1 MTVKVKTKNKIVQD
15 QRLTLDAIHLK
26 QIKKFQTLQK
36 SIPLKIKEISK
47 IEDQIKKIEKD
58 ADLKKNDLFEYFEL
72 MDQQR
77 ILKLKIKNIEKEIEE
92 IKSNREE
99 EDYLLDVSHI
109 MTQYYINRDNHQSDG
124 ASSNPNIQ
132 IAKKPNKKM
141 KDVFDLFENYKPN
154 NHNDNHNENAWQN
167 NINNIN
173 NVNSESCDN
182 LNNHKTF
189 ENQYTLDGQNEES
202 NKDNQVSQEDIK
214 DNLLMDKIFR
224 RERMSK
230 LDIYNHVMSKVD
242 DDFVPEDLFETSE
255 NDECPFCQTDRELY
269 QNEGKLVCPKCFY
282 VDFILI
288 DSDKP
293 SYRDTPKEM
302 TNFAYKRRN
311 HFIEVLSQYQGR
323 ETTEIP
329 EEVYVEILQE
339 LKKNRIT
346 KVSDLT
352 NVKLRSILKKIEQN
366 RYYEHIPFIIYQL
379 TGLKP
384 PTITSKVRKRLI
396 EMFNDIQIP
405 FAKYCPT
412 ERRNFLSY
420 SYILYKFF
428 ELLELDEHLPYLN
441 LLKSRDKLHQQD
453 VIWEKICQDLKW
465 EYIPSV

>member
-26 QIKKFQTLQK
+26 QIKLFQTLHK
-36 SIPLKIKEISK
+36 SIPNKRKEISK
-47 IEDQIKKIEKD
+47 IDENIKRIQKEANLNKLDFAIHFD
-58 ADLKKNDLFEYFEL
+58 L
-72 MDQQR
+72 MDQRR
-77 ILKLKIKNIEKEIEE
+77 ILELKKQSIEKEIEE
-92 IKSNREE
+92 IESNRLE

-109 MTQYYINRDNHQSDG
+109 MSQYYINRDNHQSEP
-124 ASSNPNIQ
+124 SLNNKNQVIT
-132 IAKKPNKKM
+132 KKPNKKN
-141 KDVFDLFENYKPN
+141 KDVFDLFETYKKDDLQEETENTEN
-154 NHNDNHNENAWQN
+154 NQN
-167 NINNIN
+167 Q
-173 NVNSESCDN
+173 SE
-182 LNNHKTF
+182 
-189 ENQYTLDGQNEES
+189 ENQENPQTQEICDKTL
-202 NKDNQVSQEDIK
+202 
-214 DNLLMDKIFR
+214 R
-224 RERMSK
+224 REKMSK
-230 LDIYNHVMSKVD
+230 LDIYNHVMSKVEN
-242 DDFVPEDLFETSE
+242 DFVPDDLYETSE
-255 NDECPFCQTDRELY
+255 NDECPFCETDRELY

-352 NVKLRSILKKIEQN
+352 NGKLRTILKKIDQN

-384 PTITSKVRKRLI
+384 PPITSKVRKRLI
-396 EMFNDIQIP
+396 DMFNDIQIP
-405 FAKYCPT
+405 FAKYCPC

-453 VIWEKICQDLKW
+453 IIWEKICIDLKW

>member
-26 QIKKFQTLQK
+26 QIKLFQTLHK
-36 SIPLKIKEISK
+36 SIPNKRKEISK
-47 IEDQIKKIEKD
+47 IDENIKRIQKEANLNKLD
-58 ADLKKNDLFEYFEL
+58 FAVHFDL
-72 MDQQR
+72 MDQRR
-77 ILKLKIKNIEKEIEE
+77 ILELKKQSIEKEIEE
-92 IKSNREE
+92 IESNRLE

-109 MTQYYINRDNHQSDG
+109 MSQYYINRDNHQSD
-124 ASSNPNIQ
+124 SSLNNKQ
-132 IAKKPNKKM
+132 SNVLIAKKLNKKN
-141 KDVFDLFENYKPN
+141 KDVFDLFESYK
-154 NHNDNHNENAWQN
+154 NDDITTE
-167 NINNIN
+167 
-173 NVNSESCDN
+173 
-182 LNNHKTF
+182 
-189 ENQYTLDGQNEES
+189 ENQNDIET
-202 NKDNQVSQEDIK
+202 SQEKSILIETQEQE
-214 DNLLMDKIFR
+214 NTDKTLR
-224 RERMSK
+224 REKMSK
-230 LDIYNHVMSKVD
+230 LDIYNHVMSKVEN
-242 DDFVPEDLFETSE
+242 DFVPDDLYETSE

-352 NVKLRSILKKIEQN
+352 NVKLRTILKKIDQN

-384 PTITSKVRKRLI
+384 PPITSKVRKRLI
-396 EMFNDIQIP
+396 DMFNDIQIP
-405 FAKYCPT
+405 FAKYCPC

-453 VIWEKICQDLKW
+453 IIWEKICEDLKW

>member
-1 MTVKVKTKNKIVQD
+1 MTVKVKTKNKIPQD

-26 QIKKFQTLQK
+26 QIKKFQSLQK
-36 SIPLKIKEISK
+36 SIPLKKKEIIK
-47 IEDQIKKIEKD
+47 IEEQIKKLQKEADSKKD
-58 ADLKKNDLFEYFEL
+58 DFALYFEL
-72 MDQQR
+72 MDQRRLLEINIQ
-77 ILKLKIKNIEKEIEE
+77 NIEKEITE
-92 IKSNREE
+92 IESNQLE
-99 EDYLLDVSHI
+99 EDYLLDVGHI
-109 MTQYYINRDNHQSDG
+109 MTQYYINRDNHQSP
-124 ASSNPNIQ
+124 STTIQ
-132 IAKKPNKKM
+132 QPQQQTQQTQTQQIQPKKSNKKVR
-141 KDVFDLFENYKPN
+141 DVFDLFENYKSS
-154 NHNDNHNENAWQN
+154 DNNENN
-167 NINNIN
+167 N
-173 NVNSESCDN
+173 
-182 LNNHKTF
+182 
-189 ENQYTLDGQNEES
+189 TLDNS
-202 NKDNQVSQEDIK
+202 NS
-214 DNLLMDKIFR
+214 NLQSEQPSMKCFR

-230 LDIYNHVMSKVD
+230 LDIYNHIMAKVE
-242 DDFVPEDLFETSE
+242 DDFVPEDTNENFE
-255 NDECPFCQTDRELY
+255 NDECPFCETDRELY

-329 EEVYVEILQE
+329 EDVYVEILQE

-352 NVKLRSILKKIEQN
+352 NVKLRTILKKIEQN

-384 PTITSKVRKRLI
+384 PPITSKVRKRLI

-453 VIWEKICQDLKW
+453 VIWEKICEDLRW
-465 EYIPSV
+465 EYIASV

>member
-1 MTVKVKTKNKIVQD
+1 MTVKVKVKNKIQQD
-15 QRLTLDAIHLK
+15 QRLTLDAIHLQ
-26 QIKKFQTLQK
+26 QIKKFQTLNK
-36 SIPLKIKEISK
+36 SIPQKKKEIMK
-47 IEDQIKKIEKD
+47 LEEQIKKLEKEAESKKD
-58 ADLKKNDLFEYFEL
+58 DLLNYFEL
-72 MDQQR
+72 MDQR
-77 ILKLKIKNIEKEIEE
+77 RLIEINIQNIQKEIQDIE
-92 IKSNREE
+92 INKPE
-99 EDYLLDVSHI
+99 EDYLLEVGHI
-109 MTQYYINRDNHQSDG
+109 MTQYYINRENHQSQPTQT
-124 ASSNPNIQ
+124 SQTSISTP
-132 IAKKPNKKM
+132 KKVNKKV
-141 KDVFDLFENYKPN
+141 KDVFDLFDNYKGK
-154 NHNDNHNENAWQN
+154 DDDE
-167 NINNIN
+167 I
-173 NVNSESCDN
+173 E
-182 LNNHKTF
+182 
-189 ENQYTLDGQNEES
+189 EES
-202 NKDNQVSQEDIK
+202 ENNTSNEDNKCFK
-214 DNLLMDKIFR
+214 
-224 RERMSK
+224 REKMSK
-230 LDIYNHVMSKVD
+230 LDIYNHIMAKVEE
-242 DDFVPEDLFETSE
+242 DFVPEDTNENFE
-255 NDECPFCQTDRELY
+255 NDECPYCETDRELY
-269 QNEGKLVCPKCFY
+269 QNEGKLVCPKCYY

-329 EEVYVEILQE
+329 EDVYVEILQE

-384 PTITSKVRKRLI
+384 PPITSKVRKRLI

-465 EYIPSV
+465 EYIASV

>member
-1 MTVKVKTKNKIVQD
+1 MTVKVKTKNKIPQD

-26 QIKKFQTLQK
+26 QIKKFQSLHK
-36 SIPLKIKEISK
+36 SIPQKKKEITK
-47 IEDQIKKIEKD
+47 IEDQIKKIQKD
-58 ADLKKNDLFEYFEL
+58 ADTKKDDFALYFEL
-72 MDQQR
+72 MDQRRLLEINIQT
-77 ILKLKIKNIEKEIEE
+77 IEKEINE
-92 IKSNREE
+92 IESNQLE
-99 EDYLLDVSHI
+99 EDYLLDVGHI
-109 MTQYYINRDNHQSDG
+109 MTQYYINRDNHQS
-124 ASSNPNIQ
+124 SSTPIQSKDQQQPLQQQNQIQNIP
-132 IAKKPNKKM
+132 KKNNKKI
-141 KDVFDLFENYKPN
+141 KDVFDLFENYKTSASPVTSTLNEQEN
-154 NHNDNHNENAWQN
+154 NQN
-167 NINNIN
+167 TQNSIDLQNQEEQNI
-173 NVNSESCDN
+173 
-182 LNNHKTF
+182 LFH
-189 ENQYTLDGQNEES
+189 QNKS
-202 NKDNQVSQEDIK
+202 
-214 DNLLMDKIFR
+214 FR
-224 RERMSK
+224 REKMTK
-230 LDIYNHVMSKVD
+230 LDIYNHIMSKVEE
-242 DDFVPEDLFETSE
+242 DFVPEDTNENFE
-255 NDECPFCQTDRELY
+255 NDECPFCETDRELY

-329 EEVYVEILQE
+329 EDVYVEILQE

-352 NVKLRSILKKIEQN
+352 NVKLRTILKKIEQN

-384 PTITSKVRKRLI
+384 PPITSKVRKRLI

-453 VIWEKICQDLKW
+453 VIWEKICEDLRW
-465 EYIPSV
+465 EYIASV